1 MNLEENSR
9 KSWKNGKKRIHAKS
23 VKSLGLI
30 KKMLQEGT
38 TLVFATDAAV
48 TKTKNVLHSAGPTK

>member
-1 MNLEENSR
+1 MR
-9 KSWKNGKKRIHAKS
+9 KIWQNGKRRIHAKF

-48 TKTKNVLHSAGPTK
+48 TKTKNVLHSVGPMK